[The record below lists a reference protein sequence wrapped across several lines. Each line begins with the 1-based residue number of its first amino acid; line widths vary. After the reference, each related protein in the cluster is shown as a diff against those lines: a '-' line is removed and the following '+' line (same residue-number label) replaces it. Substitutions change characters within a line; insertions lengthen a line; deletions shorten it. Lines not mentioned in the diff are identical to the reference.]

1 MKLVNG
7 SVSHLAIEAAG
18 LDVAQSL
25 GVLIKGDDALPV
37 LCTVADLRVEKGIL
51 KPRVLVLDTT
61 DSTVWVD
68 GSLSLATEALDLRLL
83 VSPKDFSPLALRSP
97 VHLKGTF
104 ANPDVSIDKA
114 KLGQRLGAAALLGLL
129 NPVAAL
135 IPFFDIGD
143 SDDAKQGAAKC
154 RAFSQRAMPDSRVD
168 ASKGLKGAA
177 GTAGTAPRNKL
188 VGSTSSFP
196 R

>member
-1 MKLVNG
+1 MNLVNA
-7 SVSHLAIEAAG
+7 SVSHLAIEVAG
-18 LDVAQSL
+18 LDIAQSL
-25 GVLIKGDDALPV
+25 GVMIKGDDALPV
-37 LCTVADLRVEKGIL
+37 LCSVADLNVEKGIF
-51 KPRVLVLDTT
+51 KPKVLVLDTK

-68 GSLSLATEALDLRLL
+68 GSLSLATELLDLRLL

-97 VHLKGTF
+97 VHLKGSF

-143 SDDAKQGAAKC
+143 SDDSKRGASQCKALSNRMGVNPRQGASTGPPFAVRAAKVT
-154 RAFSQRAMPDSRVD
+154 S
-168 ASKGLKGAA
+168 
-177 GTAGTAPRNKL
+177 RNKTG
-188 VGSTSSFP
+188 VPNAVSA